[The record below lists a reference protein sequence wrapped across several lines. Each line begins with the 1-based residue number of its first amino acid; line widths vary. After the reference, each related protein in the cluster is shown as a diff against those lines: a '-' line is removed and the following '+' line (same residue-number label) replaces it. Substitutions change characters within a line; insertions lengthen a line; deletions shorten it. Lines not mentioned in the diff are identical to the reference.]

1 MVFMFARY
9 VRCIK
14 PNADKE
20 PNDFNDSMV
29 LDQLRY
35 LGMLDI
41 IRIRREGFPIHMDFD
56 EFVTKYVDYLLN
68 QIESFSWKFLHFN
81 NTNSADTQQIPMP
94 DQTTRPQIES

>member
-1 MVFMFARY
+1 MVGVDVLGRMLTEFQFVCRELSTNSTLSTSRY

-41 IRIRREGFPIHMDFD
+41 IRIRREGFPIHMDFE
-56 EFVTKYVDYLLN
+56 EFVTKYV
-68 QIESFSWKFLHFN
+68 FH
-81 NTNSADTQQIPMP
+81 
-94 DQTTRPQIES
+94 